1 MLKWEEKRETE
12 GEFSM
17 AYIESYKEHR
27 WLLPP
32 SIEELIPKD
41 HICYLVESFVDSV
54 DYTFFNIKYS
64 GAGHP
69 AYHPKILLK
78 LLIMGVLDRVRSS
91 RRLARNARENVV
103 YMYLAEQLTPDF
115 RTISDFRKNN
125 PLLVKELFKHTISF
139 AKEEGILDLSSLS
152 TDGSKIKANASNKRV
167 FTREELD
174 VLVKFVDEEL
184 EEWAKQ
190 DVIEEK
196 AFGDLRGSDQLSN
209 QSKKTIQKAAKYYIK
224 KIKERGDVFKE
235 EIKGSLKDSMEEAEK
250 QGLSKVSIT
259 DPESRFM
266 KNKKGKIELSY
277 NPQLTVDKGGFI
289 LANDVCKDAPD
300 TFQLQPQVLQAE
312 DNLGNLSE
320 DIIWS
325 FDAGYFEGGNI
336 KFLLDKKIDGYIP
349 DNNEKKENNPY
360 DKKHFEY
367 DSINDEYTC
376 PEGNK
381 VTFIGEHFD
390 KGKKKSVRVYKGT
403 GCLGCQSQSKCT
415 KRRNGIRYLK
425 MLPYEGE
432 RNAMIEK
439 MKTDKA
445 KEIYKIRG
453 QTVEPVFGDIK
464 ENKGLST
471 FLTRGIEGV
480 RSEFNIIC
488 AARNIKSIWVHLRE
502 KSRAVRNSFQRL
514 LKKSQCFIRYH
525 FAVSY
530 I

>member
-1 MLKWEEKRETE
+1 MNNRRYVLKWKEKRETE

-17 AYIESYKEHR
+17 AYIESYKEDR

-32 SIEELIPKD
+32 SIEELIAKD

-152 TDGSKIKANASNKRV
+152 TDGSKVKANASNKRV
-167 FTREELD
+167 LTKEELE

-190 DVIEEK
+190 DEIEEK
-196 AFGDLRGSDQLSN
+196 AFGDLRGSDQLPH
-209 QSKKTIQKAAKYYIK
+209 QSKKTIRKAAQYYIK
-224 KIKERGDVFKE
+224 KVKERGNIFKE
-235 EIKGSLKDSMEEAEK
+235 EIKDSLENSRQEAEEHSLK
-250 QGLSKVSIT
+250 KVSIS
-259 DPESRFM
+259 DPDSRFM

-277 NPQLTVDKGGFI
+277 NPQLTVDRKGFI
-289 LANDVCKDAPD
+289 VANDVCQDAHD
-300 TFQLQPQVLQAE
+300 TEQLKPQVLQAE
-312 DNLGNLSE
+312 ENLRMLSE
-320 DIIWS
+320 DVAWS
-325 FDAGYFEGGNI
+325 FDAGYFEGSNI
-336 KFLLDKKIDGYIP
+336 KFLSDKKIDGYIP
-349 DNNEKKENNPY
+349 DSNEKKENNPY
-360 DKKHFEY
+360 DKKHFKY
-367 DSINDEYTC
+367 DPIGDEYTC

-381 VTFIGEHFD
+381 AAFIGESFD
-390 KGKKKSVRVYKGT
+390 KGKKKSVRVYKVT
-403 GCLGCQSQSKCT
+403 GCFGCQSQSKCT

-464 ENKGLST
+464 ENKGLSA
-471 FLTRGIEGV
+471 FLTRGIEG
-480 RSEFNIIC
+480 
-488 AARNIKSIWVHLRE
+488 
-502 KSRAVRNSFQRL
+502 
-514 LKKSQCFIRYH
+514 
-525 FAVSY
+525 
-530 I
+530 